1 MGFALL
7 LGVCI
12 TPAAAQPPTLTL
24 SNPPHTSSLVEG
36 QRTRFPVTASENLTS
51 SVPVTLQFTR
61 TGDFM
66 NRNKHFPKD
75 FRSCISG
82 DGTGKAAYPCE
93 VDLFD
98 FDPSQWSIQ
107 IWTEDDGIDEPDG
120 TLTVVIEYGEDL
132 TSNSVTVDIRD
143 NDPTVVS
150 LARVG
155 SEVISDGGAAAFTVT
170 LGWALVAGEVI
181 DVPLAISGTGVSA
194 DGYTLSVTR
203 RAAQGRPSPGPIRSR
218 RTCASRVRGR
228 KRRRWRCVRWPPA
241 W

>member
-7 LGVCI
+7 LGACI

-24 SNPPHTSSLVEG
+24 SNPPHTSGLVEG
-36 QRTRFPVTASENLTS
+36 QRTRFPITASENLTS
-51 SVPVTLQFTR
+51 SPPVTLQFTR

-66 NRNKHFPKD
+66 NRNKHFQKD

-82 DGTGKAAYPCE
+82 DGTGKAACPYE
-93 VDLFD
+93 VHLFD

-120 TLTVVIEYGEDL
+120 TLTVVIEYGEVL

-150 LARVG
+150 LARMG

-170 LGWALVAGEVI
+170 LGRALWW
-181 DVPLAISGTGVSA
+181 
-194 DGYTLSVTR
+194 
-203 RAAQGRPSPGPIRSR
+203 
-218 RTCASRVRGR
+218 RGR
-228 KRRRWRCVRWPPA
+228 
-241 W
+241 